1 MNVYQCI
8 HKYPPHIPLFEQKY
22 GVTDDMDFETLRR
35 LIVEDGYAS
44 AYILK
49 PALQHRTDE
58 IFYTVWD
65 YERLQQCWA
74 RERGLKTRDLG
85 EIKLAQIEEF
95 QPDVFYNFSA
105 FCDSEFIK
113 RLGRSKRRKDV
124 YWNSI
129 IEPEPRTF
137 LEYDGQ
143 LSLHRPFVENWK
155 KRGLAAYELQPAI
168 PDGWAN
174 IANSAKN
181 SDVLFYGQCSKDLFN
196 DRNGL
201 ISDLLRHK
209 LASGRD
215 IRCHLQYDEHRP
227 TIFRIP
233 KLPWSRVRLPIVTFP
248 TKLIREQSL
257 SPLYGDALY
266 SAVAEARIIV
276 NTYGDY
282 NDDFKSNMRLFES
295 VGLGAF
301 LISEAGNYPDGF
313 EPGVDFYT
321 YRNSEELIAQ
331 IERVLADWPA
341 HAAIAQRTQQKIGAL
356 YNKKRQWDD
365 FQRFVSSLQR

>member
-1 MNVYQCI
+1 MKVYQCI
-8 HKYPPHIPLFEQKY
+8 HKYTPHIPLFEQKY

-35 LIVEDGYAS
+35 LVVEDGYAS
-44 AYILK
+44 TYVLE
-49 PALQHRTDE
+49 PALQHRTNE
-58 IFYTVWD
+58 VFYTVWN

-95 QPDVFYNFSA
+95 QPDFFYNFSA

-113 RLGRSKRRKDV
+113 RLGKSKGRKDV
-124 YWNSI
+124 YWNGI
-129 IEPEPRTF
+129 IETEPRTF

-143 LSLHRPFVENWK
+143 LSLHRPYVRYWK

-168 PDGWAN
+168 PDDWTH
-174 IANSAKN
+174 IAKSEKN
-181 SDVLFYGQCSKDLFN
+181 FDVLFYGQYFKGMFDG
-196 DRNGL
+196 RNGL

-209 LASGRD
+209 MASGRD
-215 IRCHLQYDEHRP
+215 IRCHLTYTEHRP

-233 KLPWSRVRLPIVTFP
+233 KLPWSRVHLPIVTFP
-248 TKLIREQSL
+248 SKLIREQSL
-257 SPLYGDALY
+257 PPLYGDALY

-276 NTYGDY
+276 NAYTDY

-295 VGLGAF
+295 IGLGAF

-321 YRNSEELIAQ
+321 YKNSEELIAQ

-341 HAAIAQRTQQKIGAL
+341 HAEIAKRTQQKIGAL
-356 YNKKRQWDD
+356 YSKKRQWDD
-365 FQRFVSSLQR
+365 FQRFVSSL